1 MAIKTGTAVI
11 DIIKIDKKDPR
22 RKYCSIHS
30 LCVRSLLSELEAGDN
45 LMVNELSDPGDKD
58 SEAKELYFAFHRKGI
73 CQFFY
78 DSSFLDTEVLELPG
92 ESSVDQK
99 DHHELLQEYR
109 KKRAKKREYPVQWNE
124 LSFQLILYG
133 IPVPNSRRGC
143 RISGDLHG
151 INGSM
156 PYIRCEGIDPAAGE
170 TRQIVIS

>member
-58 SEAKELYFAFHRKGI
+58 REAEELYFAFHRKGI

-78 DSSFLDTEVLELPG
+78 DSSFLDTEVLELP
-92 ESSVDQK
+92 
-99 DHHELLQEYR
+99 
-109 KKRAKKREYPVQWNE
+109 
-124 LSFQLILYG
+124 
-133 IPVPNSRRGC
+133 
-143 RISGDLHG
+143 
-151 INGSM
+151 
-156 PYIRCEGIDPAAGE
+156 
-170 TRQIVIS
+170 

>member
-1 MAIKTGTAVI
+1 MAIKTENSII

-22 RKYCSIHS
+22 RKYCSVHS

-58 SEAKELYFAFHRKGI
+58 SEAEELYFAFHRKGI

-99 DHHELLQEYR
+99 NHHELLQEYR
-109 KKRAKKREYPVQWNE
+109 KNVQKNE
-124 LSFQLILYG
+124 STPF
-133 IPVPNSRRGC
+133 
-143 RISGDLHG
+143 
-151 INGSM
+151 NGM
-156 PYIRCEGIDPAAGE
+156 N
-170 TRQIVIS
+170 